1 MFGKSFIFQVEK
13 LYLSLIK
20 CLYMK
25 PLIACL
31 LLVLVLFSSSCI
43 TNKDVVYLQNKGTIA
58 NDSLQIKA
66 LAQPYRVQIDD
77 ILSINVKALDE
88 ELVKIF
94 NPTNTNAGGNI
105 GQSEQGLYFNG
116 FTVDLHGNIEFPIL
130 GEINVLGYTVEE
142 IEDKVKDLLLEKYFK
157 ETAQIF
163 VTVKLAGLRYTTLGE
178 IGNKGTQV
186 LYRDRVNILEAVAN
200 AGDISQTGNR
210 KDVLIVRQYPDG
222 QKIHH
227 IDLTDIAAMESEFYY
242 IQPNDI
248 IMVKPLKR
256 KALGAGQTATQTI
269 TTVASIF
276 SVLVSTYFL
285 ARNL

>member
-20 CLYMK
+20 CLNMK

-186 LYRDRVNILEAVAN
+186 LYRERVNILEAVAN
-200 AGDISQTGNR
+200 AGDIAQTGDR

>member
-186 LYRDRVNILEAVAN
+186 LYRERVNILEAVAN
-200 AGDISQTGNR
+200 AGDITQTGDR